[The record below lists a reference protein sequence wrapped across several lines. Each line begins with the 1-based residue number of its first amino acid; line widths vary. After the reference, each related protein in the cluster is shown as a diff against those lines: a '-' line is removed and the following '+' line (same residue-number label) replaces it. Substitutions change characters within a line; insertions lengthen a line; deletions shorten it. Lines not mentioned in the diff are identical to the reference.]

1 MNPRDNRHG
10 SCSPGPNGTQPTGD
24 VHNSAPF
31 CSLVGSVRTGGMYRL
46 LLSMLFTALALAG
59 CARTT
64 PLAKPVTVI
73 KNQAPPPQWVFK
85 TGLSA
90 QELCGIGVA
99 GPGYPGSPYP
109 KELSR
114 ERSIHNLSGALATEI
129 SEAII
134 DHTRHNITTIEM
146 ARVLHVDED
155 LLARVSHLAKTTY
168 WLDSAG
174 IGPFMQ
180 PGFTYAHSCIDTPTA
195 IRGLSLPESS
205 IPNASASQTT
215 DPHQPPTWLH
225 KTGRQPDDRL
235 CAVGYSLPTF
245 YPDKTFTNVVEEIRI
260 QLSKVIQTLVSSY
273 HEDATNRYGSL
284 IEAITVASTDAISRG
299 AVVSHYWYDKA
310 GVGPFGTKGSTYGWG
325 CIYPLD
331 VVTQAVQTV
340 QKSLP
345 EEEKPA
351 LEEVRKRANRAFDEL
366 ESEIEK
372 QEPIKHSPKT

>member
-1 MNPRDNRHG
+1 
-10 SCSPGPNGTQPTGD
+10 
-24 VHNSAPF
+24 
-31 CSLVGSVRTGGMYRL
+31 MYRL
-46 LLSMLFTALALAG
+46 LLSILFGALTISG
-59 CARTT
+59 CAQTVPHT
-64 PLAKPVTVI
+64 KPVKVI
-73 KNQAPPPQWVFK
+73 EQQAPPPHWVFK

-90 QELCGIGVA
+90 KELCGIGVA
-99 GPGYPGSPYP
+99 GPGYPDSPYP

-134 DHTRHNITTIEM
+134 DHTRHNVTTIEM
-146 ARVLHVDED
+146 ARALHVDED
-155 LLARVSHLAKTTY
+155 LLAKVSHLAKTTY

-180 PGFTYAHSCIDTPTA
+180 AGFTYAHSCIDTPTA
-195 IRGLSLPESS
+195 VQGLSLPESS
-205 IPNASASQTT
+205 IPSSPGTPGI
-215 DPHQPPTWLH
+215 DPLQSPNWLN
-225 KTGRQPDDRL
+225 KTGPQPDARL

-310 GVGPFGTKGSTYGWG
+310 GIGPFGTKGSTYGWG

-331 VVTQAVQTV
+331 VVTKAVQTV
-340 QKSLP
+340 QKSIP
-345 EEEKPA
+345 EEEQSV

-372 QEPIKHSPKT
+372 QESNKHSPKT